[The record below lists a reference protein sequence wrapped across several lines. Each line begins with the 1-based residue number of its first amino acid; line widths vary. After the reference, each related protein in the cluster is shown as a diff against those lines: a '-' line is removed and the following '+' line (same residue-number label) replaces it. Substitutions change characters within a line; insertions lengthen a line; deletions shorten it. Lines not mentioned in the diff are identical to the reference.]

1 MQPTSADSKPGVS
14 NLSRRPRILIVDDD
28 PLIQDS
34 LVRLIKAQDY
44 EAVAAGNGRQALD
57 AVDRMQFDVI
67 LLDLNM
73 PGIGGVDVL
82 AELSKRGVATPVI
95 VVSGDNAI
103 DSAVI
108 ALRQGAADFIRK
120 PYKPEELLK
129 RIGNTISNQQL
140 ERENSL
146 IQQRLQQSEKWHRFL
161 VNTSP
166 DFIYTLDGEGRF
178 TFVNDRVE
186 SLLGFTRSELVGRH
200 FSEIIFEE
208 DLFRAEHVFNER
220 RADARASRNVELRL
234 KCKDGQQR
242 PRVMNGR
249 YRTVEVTATGMYEFP
264 ETRFENRFVGT
275 YGVVK
280 DISDRKQAEETVH
293 YQTFHD
299 LLTGL
304 PNRAKFR
311 DHLGRALVYGKR
323 KQQALS
329 VMILDLDNFRVVND
343 SLGHGV
349 GDELLIHI
357 ATRLRQCLADDD
369 ILARLGGDEF
379 AVLLEQVDENAARHM
394 AGRILRLLDQP
405 FEVAG
410 QSLYVAGS
418 IGLALYPQHAHT
430 PQELSRRADVAM
442 YVAKREK
449 NGIALYDPAQDHYTL
464 QRLAQ
469 ASDLRSAI
477 SNENLLLHFQPQIDL
492 HTGKYSGVE
501 ALLRWHHP
509 QLGYI
514 SPDDF
519 IPVAEQTGLIRHLT
533 YWVLDHSLAQI
544 AAWQHQALPRGS
556 IAVNLSA
563 YNLQD
568 AGLALEVARLLKK
581 WGVQPWRLV
590 LEITESSMM
599 ANPARALATLEKLN
613 DIGVQ
618 IAIDD
623 FGTGFSSLS
632 YLKQLP
638 VDKLKIDKS
647 FVMHMNE
654 DDNDA
659 MIVRSTIDLA
669 HNLGLE
675 VVAEG
680 VESAAALEL
689 LHILNCDAAQ
699 GYFISRPLPA
709 AELAKW
715 LATSDYCQGYQQ
727 APEPDAPAPDLPTT
741 H

>member
-186 SLLGFTRSELVGRH
+186 SLLGFTRSELVGCH

-379 AVLLEQVDENAARHM
+379 AVLLPDTTSRLEATVVGHKLIEALNSPLRIKGHDLYVTASIGASFAPEDGAVADTLIRQTEIAMYQAKSQGGCRIQHWQPAM
-394 AGRILRLLDQP
+394 QEAFSGRIQM
-405 FEVAG
+405 E
-410 QSLYVAGS
+410 
-418 IGLALYPQHAHT
+418 
-430 PQELSRRADVAM
+430 
-442 YVAKREK
+442 
-449 NGIALYDPAQDHYTL
+449 
-464 QRLAQ
+464 
-469 ASDLRSAI
+469 SDLRRALA
-477 SNENLLLHFQPQIDL
+477 NDEFVLFYQPQVDTM
-492 HTGKYSGVE
+492 TGAIKGFE
-501 ALLRWHHP
+501 ALIRWWHPERGIVLPDAFIPLAEETGVVVPMGEWILRQAAAQQAFWRKSGLP
-509 QLGYI
+509 PVRISVNI
-514 SPDDF
+514 SPRQLETADF
-519 IPVAEQTGLIRHLT
+519 VGS
-533 YWVLDHSLAQI
+533 VL
-544 AAWQHQALPRGS
+544 R
-556 IAVNLSA
+556 
-563 YNLQD
+563 
-568 AGLALEVARLLKK
+568 ALEANQLEPGALE
-581 WGVQPWRLV
+581 
-590 LEITESSMM
+590 LEITENVLMRDVESN
-599 ANPARALATLEKLN
+599 AAKLTQLAEA
-613 DIGVQ
+613 GVCL
-618 IAIDD
+618 AVDD
-623 FGTGFSSLS
+623 FGTGYSSLK
-632 YLKQLP
+632 YLSRFP
-638 VDKLKIDKS
+638 IHTLKIDRA
-647 FVMHMNE
+647 FVKDSQLDGMSIAN
-654 DDNDA
+654 A
-659 MIVRSTIDLA
+659 IVGMAR
-669 HNLGLE
+669 NLNLN
-675 VVAEG
+675 VIAEG
-680 VESAAALEL
+680 VESAAQLERL
-689 LHILNCDAAQ
+689 RILQCSEVQ
-699 GYFISRPLPA
+699 GYLFGMPMPA
-709 AELAKW
+709 QDATRLLQEQAGVSEDVAK
-715 LATSDYCQGYQQ
+715 AG
-727 APEPDAPAPDLPTT
+727 
-741 H
+741 